1 MTVRDS
7 DFFGEQTS
15 GGNPVI
21 HSTSPVV
28 FDNSNVTL
36 VKTTGNRGH
45 ALAMAPEII
54 GTYSGQWY
62 STRNTGAENT
72 LNDYAAENYTA
83 GDTWAGGTTAG
94 TSYNYFKL
102 VRATAP

>member
-1 MTVRDS
+1 M
-7 DFFGEQTS
+7 
-15 GGNPVI
+15 
-21 HSTSPVV
+21 
-28 FDNSNVTL
+28 
-36 VKTTGNRGH
+36 
-45 ALAMAPEII
+45 AMAPEII